1 MVMTFDLIIPD
12 SLWAV
17 RYNGEEENA
26 FYQVFDRW
34 SDPIWLREFFF
45 QNEKDLNEHFK
56 ITSID
61 KAIYETID
69 EADDLQCLI
78 LDLAVDSSLE
88 QVFRPLEPSRTTE
101 VMMGKEKAKGE
112 SVKHSSWLRIYAIKA
127 GESAYIVTGGAIKL
141 TATMQEREH
150 TLAELQKMEK
160 VRNYLLSE
168 GVVDADGLIDFF
180 QTNG

>member
-1 MVMTFDLIIPD
+1 MTFDPIIPD

-17 RYNGEEENA
+17 RFDDEEDNA

-56 ITSID
+56 ITNID
-61 KAIYETID
+61 RAIYETID
-69 EADDLQCLI
+69 EADSLQCLI
-78 LDLAVDSSLE
+78 LDLAVESNLE
-88 QVFRPLEPSRTTE
+88 QVFRPLEPSRTTD
-101 VMMGKEKAKGE
+101 VVLGKEKAKGE
-112 SVKHSSWLRIYAIKA
+112 PVRHSSWLRIYAIKA

-150 TLAELQKMEK
+150 TLAELQRMEK
-160 VRNYLLSE
+160 VRNYLISE
-168 GVVDADGLIDFF
+168 GVVDADGFIDFL
-180 QTNG
+180 QTSNG